1 MVFYY
6 TMILPFLPV
15 SLWFF
20 LYVLSCRKSFLVGS
34 SLFHQWCSADHC
46 DFGVLVGGGEL
57 RITVLHHLGR
67 KILKFQSPQA
77 SETKE
82 KINKSDCIKLK
93 SFCIVKDT
101 FNKKKRQSTEWE
113 KIFANDISVRGFISK
128 IYEEFMQLNI
138 KKLNNLIQ
146 KVGRG
151 LE

>member
-93 SFCIVKDT
+93 KFLHSEGHLQQK
-101 FNKKKRQSTEWE
+101 E
-113 KIFANDISVRGFISK
+113 KAVYRMG
-128 IYEEFMQLNI
+128 ENI
-138 KKLNNLIQ
+138 CK
-146 KVGRG
+146 
-151 LE
+151 